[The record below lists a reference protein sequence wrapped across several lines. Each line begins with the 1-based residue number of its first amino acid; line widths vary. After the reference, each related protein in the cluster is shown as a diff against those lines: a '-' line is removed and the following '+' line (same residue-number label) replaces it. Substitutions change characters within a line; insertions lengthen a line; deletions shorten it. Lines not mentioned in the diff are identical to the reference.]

1 MGFSAGVGFLVD
13 TDGNGTND
21 GKVVTLKKGSN
32 ITLSLTGSTLT
43 ISSTGGSGAVRTV
56 TVNGETLE
64 SSETLAL
71 QDGEG
76 IDLSESNGVV
86 TIAGEDATTSNKG
99 IASFSSDN
107 FSVTSGAVT
116 IKAGG
121 VDLTAEVT
129 GTLPVA
135 NGGTG
140 ATSLDNLIT
149 LGTHT
154 TGNYVATIA
163 DSGDGT
169 ITVANSGSESAGVTL
184 AVDTSVIASKTYV
197 DSVASRT

>member
-13 TDGNGTND
+13 TDGDGSND

-43 ISSTGGSGAVRTV
+43 IASTGGSGAIRTV
-56 TVNGETLE
+56 TVDSTALE
-64 SSETLAL
+64 SSESLDL
-71 QDGEG
+71 ISGEG
-76 IDLSESNGVV
+76 IDLSESGGDV

-107 FSVTSGAVT
+107 FAVTSGAVT

-121 VDLTAEVT
+121 VDLTTEVT
-129 GTLPVA
+129 GTLPVG

-149 LGTHT
+149 L
-154 TGNYVATIA
+154 
-163 DSGDGT
+163 
-169 ITVANSGSESAGVTL
+169 
-184 AVDTSVIASKTYV
+184 
-197 DSVASRT
+197 